1 MLKAQNIS
9 FGYSA
14 EHQVV
19 KDLSLSVED
28 GDMLGIIG
36 PNGAGKSTVLKI
48 LSGYIQADTG
58 SLFIDNTPISQLS
71 PKERAK
77 KIAVVS
83 QEFHNPLPFTVQNV
97 LENARASQISRFMPL
112 QAHDYEIIENAM
124 NEMNV
129 AQYKNQLFNHLS
141 GGEKQRVKIAA
152 ALAQE
157 TNLLLLDEPTSQLD
171 MGHAV
176 KLMNLLLKINKEKN
190 MSIVIISHDI
200 QLLASFLSKIVLMKN
215 GKIIAQGEKHQVL
228 NDDLISSVYSCD
240 VSIHFS
246 PFYICHETKH

>member
-1 MLKAQNIS
+1 MLEAKNIC
-9 FGYSA
+9 FGYSE

-19 KDLSLSVED
+19 KNISLTVDE

-36 PNGAGKSTVLKI
+36 PNGAGKSTVLRI

-58 SLFIDNTPISQLS
+58 TVEINNTLISKLS
-71 PKERAK
+71 QKERAK

-112 QAHDYEIIENAM
+112 QTKDYDIIDKAM
-124 NEMNV
+124 DEMNV
-129 AQYKNQLFNHLS
+129 TKYKNQLFNHLS

-176 KLMNLLLKINKEKN
+176 KLMNLLFEINKEKN
-190 MSIVIISHDI
+190 ISIVIISHDI

-215 GKIIAQGEKHQVL
+215 GEIVAQGEKHQVL
-228 NDDLISSVYSCD
+228 NDDLISTVYDCD

-246 PFYICHETKH
+246 PFYISHNSKY